1 MIVIVVSHQ
10 GIGKTAERKLFRF
23 IAFIEEIKMTN
34 KRTVYGKKL
43 LTAAVLV
50 SMLPGGLAFAEEA
63 LPLYTLDAV
72 VVTATRT
79 ENDVKNVPA
88 STQIITSSDIKKS
101 GATNVRD
108 AITDFANITMTKKVR
123 GGGHEIIVRG
133 MSTDKSLIMVNGH
146 RVANEA
152 DGSGLGN
159 ANALDRINVDN
170 IEKIEIVKGPS
181 SALYGSEAM
190 GGVINIITKG
200 SKEAEVRTGLVN
212 SSEDFTNWWHLDSG
226 EIGKFSATLD
236 MRFNKIRR
244 DGSNDSVLS
253 DSFGTAQTYN
263 FNANYQLNDHNSLNF
278 YVDHYT
284 QNLKRDLYNG
294 NLKNVKLDFPNG
306 MAPMG
311 KKFMTGDVSMADAL
325 ANYHYKQQTYGLSW
339 NGKTARND
347 WQIQTYLSKF
357 DWKSDILYSGG
368 KYTGHSPMAG
378 GSGMGRAGMGGSS
391 MGRPSMGGGSS
402 PSEMDWNKTF
412 NTFMGLTYTNDVN
425 VNSNKIFVIEGRNS
439 TKINDNHRITYGAEY
454 IKNTVKGTN
463 FGDDNQFG
471 VTHIGSVSKNGV
483 TKEIS
488 EKEIDTYAAY
498 LQDEIN
504 YGKWFIVPAIRYDHH
519 ENFGSHTSP
528 KLGLTYKANDTFR
541 VKANYGKGFKA
552 PTIQNLYCKLVT
564 NMGKPGI
571 ITVNPNAN
579 LRPETSN
586 SWDVGVEKEWGK
598 ISTSLVYFDTK
609 LENMITTE
617 KIDRNSY
624 RYINVGNVRVKGI
637 EHTLGYELN
646 PMWKFKVNSTW
657 LDAVNKDKN
666 QLLPQRSRL
675 SQIYSLSFDDG
686 KDIGWSAVLW
696 DELNYKY
703 VTPVTVKGDIV
714 AGPKKTY
721 NLLNFTLTRKINKD
735 TKIYGSVQ
743 NIFDKVDSDCDLDGR
758 YWSLGWEHKF

>member
-1 MIVIVVSHQ
+1 M
-10 GIGKTAERKLFRF
+10 
-23 IAFIEEIKMTN
+23 
-34 KRTVYGKKL
+34 
-43 LTAAVLV
+43 
-50 SMLPGGLAFAEEA
+50 
-63 LPLYTLDAV
+63 
-72 VVTATRT
+72 
-79 ENDVKNVPA
+79 KNVPA

-244 DGSNDSVLS
+244 DGGDTDFLS

-263 FNANYQLNDHNSLNF
+263 FNANYNFNDHNYLNF

-284 QNLKRDLYNG
+284 QNLKRDLYN
-294 NLKNVKLDFPNG
+294 KKLFNAKAEFPDAMKDAMKARYG
-306 MAPMG
+306 VEYV
-311 KKFMTGDVSMADAL
+311 TGDASIDDGL

-357 DWKSDILYSGG
+357 DWQSDIFYSGLQ
-368 KYTGHSPMAG
+368 THGHIPAGQPSYMANMWD
-378 GSGMGRAGMGGSS
+378 GMFKNFFT
-391 MGRPSMGGGSS
+391 PS
-402 PSEMDWNKTF
+402 
-412 NTFMGLTYTNDVN
+412 YANDVN
-425 VNSNKIFVIEGRNS
+425 VNSNKLFAIEARNS
-439 TKINDNHRITYGAEY
+439 TRVNNNHRLTYGAEY
-454 IKNTVKGTN
+454 VKNTVKGTN

-471 VTHIGSVSKNGV
+471 VTHIGSVSKNRV

-564 NMGKPGI
+564 HMGQAGI

-579 LRPETSN
+579 LRPETSD

-609 LENMITTE
+609 LENMITTTPIGVKE
-617 KIDRNSY
+617 Y
-624 RYINVGNVRVKGI
+624 RCINVGNVRIKGI
-637 EHTLGYELN
+637 EHTLGYELS

-666 QLLPQRSRL
+666 QPLPQRSRL

-703 VTPVTVKGDIV
+703 VTPETVKGDVV

>member
-1 MIVIVVSHQ
+1 M
-10 GIGKTAERKLFRF
+10 
-23 IAFIEEIKMTN
+23 
-34 KRTVYGKKL
+34 
-43 LTAAVLV
+43 
-50 SMLPGGLAFAEEA
+50 
-63 LPLYTLDAV
+63 
-72 VVTATRT
+72 
-79 ENDVKNVPA
+79 KNVPA

-190 GGVINIITKG
+190 GGVINIITKS

-244 DGSNDSVLS
+244 DGDDTDFLS

-263 FNANYQLNDHNSLNF
+263 FNANYHFNDHNYLNF

-284 QNLKRDLYNG
+284 QNLKRDLYTHKRDNI
-294 NLKNVKLDFPNG
+294 KVDFPEG
-306 MAPMG
+306 MRPMG
-311 KKFMTGDVSMADAL
+311 QTSMTGEGSMEDAL

-357 DWKSDILYSGG
+357 DWKSDIRYSGIF
-368 KYTGHSPMAG
+368 KGHVPAGLSPMTGRMWDTIFKGFMAG
-378 GSGMGRAGMGGSS
+378 DSGIY
-391 MGRPSMGGGSS
+391 
-402 PSEMDWNKTF
+402 K
-412 NTFMGLTYTNDVN
+412 NDVN

-564 NMGKPGI
+564 HMGQAGI

-617 KIDRNSY
+617 KIIDKTY
-624 RYINVGNVRVKGI
+624 RCVNVGNVRVKGI

-666 QLLPQRSRL
+666 QPLPQRSRL

>member
-1 MIVIVVSHQ
+1 MVISHQ

-23 IAFIEEIKMTN
+23 IAFIEERKMTN

-50 SMLPGGLAFAEEA
+50 SMLHGGGKLAFAEET

-190 GGVINIITKG
+190 GGVINIITKS

-244 DGSNDSVLS
+244 DGDDTDFLS

-263 FNANYQLNDHNSLNF
+263 FNANYHFNDHNYLNF

-284 QNLKRDLYNG
+284 QNLKRDLYTHKRDNI
-294 NLKNVKLDFPNG
+294 KLDFPEG
-306 MAPMG
+306 MRPMG
-311 KKFMTGDVSMADAL
+311 QTSMTGEGSMEDAL

-357 DWKSDILYSGG
+357 DWKSDIRYSGMWF
-368 KYTGHSPMAG
+368 KGHVPAGLSPMTGRMWDTIFNGFMAG
-378 GSGMGRAGMGGSS
+378 DSGAY
-391 MGRPSMGGGSS
+391 
-402 PSEMDWNKTF
+402 K
-412 NTFMGLTYTNDVN
+412 NDVN

-564 NMGKPGI
+564 HMGPAGI

-617 KIDRNSY
+617 KIIDKTY
-624 RYINVGNVRVKGI
+624 RCVNVGNVRVKGI

-666 QLLPQRSRL
+666 QPLPQRSRL

>member
-1 MIVIVVSHQ
+1 
-10 GIGKTAERKLFRF
+10 
-23 IAFIEEIKMTN
+23 MTN

-101 GATNVRD
+101 GATNLRD

-244 DGSNDSVLS
+244 DGDDTDFLT

-263 FNANYQLNDHNSLNF
+263 FNANYHFNDHNYLNF

-284 QNLKRDLYNG
+284 QNLKRDLYTHKRDNIKV
-294 NLKNVKLDFPNG
+294 NFPEK
-306 MAPMG
+306 MRPMG
-311 KKFMTGDVSMADAL
+311 QASMTGEGSMEDAL

-357 DWKSDILYSGG
+357 DWESDIRYSGMQF
-368 KYTGHSPMAG
+368 KGHVPAGLSPMTG
-378 GSGMGRAGMGGSS
+378 RMWDSIFKGFMVGDSG
-391 MGRPSMGGGSS
+391 
-402 PSEMDWNKTF
+402 EYK
-412 NTFMGLTYTNDVN
+412 NDVN

-564 NMGKPGI
+564 HMGQAGI

-617 KIDRNSY
+617 KIVDKIY
-624 RYINVGNVRVKGI
+624 RCINVGNVRVKGI
-637 EHTLGYELN
+637 EYTLGYELN

-666 QLLPQRSRL
+666 QPLPQRSRL

-703 VTPVTVKGDIV
+703 VTPVTVNGNTV

>member
-1 MIVIVVSHQ
+1 
-10 GIGKTAERKLFRF
+10 
-23 IAFIEEIKMTN
+23 MTN

-212 SSEDFTNWWHLDSG
+212 SSEDFTNWWHFDSG

-244 DGSNDSVLS
+244 DGDDTDFLS

-263 FNANYQLNDHNSLNF
+263 FNANYHFNDHNYLNF

-284 QNLKRDLYNG
+284 QNLKRDLYTHRRDNI
-294 NLKNVKLDFPNG
+294 KVDFPEEMASG
-306 MAPMG
+306 MG
-311 KKFMTGDVSMADAL
+311 QKSMTGEGSMEDAL

-357 DWKSDILYSGG
+357 DWESDIRYSGMQF
-368 KYTGHSPMAG
+368 KGHVPAGLPINPMTERMWDRIFNG
-378 GSGMGRAGMGGSS
+378 FMVGDSG
-391 MGRPSMGGGSS
+391 
-402 PSEMDWNKTF
+402 EYK
-412 NTFMGLTYTNDVN
+412 NDVN

-463 FGDDNQFG
+463 FGDDNRFG
-471 VTHIGSVSKNGV
+471 VTHIGSVSKNRV

-564 NMGKPGI
+564 HMGQAGI

-617 KIDRNSY
+617 KIGDKTY
-624 RYINVGNVRVKGI
+624 GCVNVGNVRVKGI

-666 QLLPQRSRL
+666 QPLPQRSRL

>member
-1 MIVIVVSHQ
+1 MEEAADCFCI
-10 GIGKTAERKLFRF
+10 GI
-23 IAFIEEIKMTN
+23 
-34 KRTVYGKKL
+34 Y
-43 LTAAVLV
+43 AAGGVL
-50 SMLPGGLAFAEEA
+50 FAEDA
-63 LPLYTLDAV
+63 LPMYTLDAV

-244 DGSNDSVLS
+244 DGGDTDFLS

-263 FNANYQLNDHNSLNF
+263 FNANYHFNDHNYLNF

-284 QNLKRDLYNG
+284 QNLKRDLYN
-294 NLKNVKLDFPNG
+294 KKLFNAKAEFPDAMKDAMKARYG
-306 MAPMG
+306 VEYV
-311 KKFMTGDVSMADAL
+311 TGDASIDDGL

-357 DWKSDILYSGG
+357 DWQSDIFYSGLQ
-368 KYTGHSPMAG
+368 THGHIPAGQPSYMANMWD
-378 GSGMGRAGMGGSS
+378 GMFRNFFT
-391 MGRPSMGGGSS
+391 PS
-402 PSEMDWNKTF
+402 
-412 NTFMGLTYTNDVN
+412 YANDVN
-425 VNSNKIFVIEGRNS
+425 VNSNKLFAIEARNS
-439 TKINDNHRITYGAEY
+439 TRVNNNHRLTYGAEY
-454 IKNTVKGTN
+454 VKNTVKGTN

-564 NMGKPGI
+564 HMGQAGI

-579 LRPETSN
+579 LRPETSD

-598 ISTSLVYFDTK
+598 LSTSLVYFDTK

-617 KIDRNSY
+617 EIADKIY
-624 RYINVGNVRVKGI
+624 RCINVGNVRVKGI

-666 QLLPQRSRL
+666 QPLPQRSRL

-703 VTPVTVKGDIV
+703 VTPVTVKGDTV

-743 NIFDKVDSDCDLDGR
+743 NIFDKVDKDCDLDGR

>member
-1 MIVIVVSHQ
+1 
-10 GIGKTAERKLFRF
+10 
-23 IAFIEEIKMTN
+23 MTN

-43 LTAAVLV
+43 LTSAVLV
-50 SMLPGGLAFAEEA
+50 SMLSGGELAFAKEA

-190 GGVINIITKG
+190 GGVINIITKS

-244 DGSNDSVLS
+244 DGDDTDFLS

-263 FNANYQLNDHNSLNF
+263 FNANYHFNDHNYLNF

-284 QNLKRDLYNG
+284 QNLKRDLYTHKRDNI
-294 NLKNVKLDFPNG
+294 KVDFPEG
-306 MAPMG
+306 MRPMG
-311 KKFMTGDVSMADAL
+311 QTSMTGEGSMEDAL

-357 DWKSDILYSGG
+357 DWKSDIRYSGIFKG
-368 KYTGHSPMAG
+368 HVPAGLNPMTGRMWDTIFYGFMAG
-378 GSGMGRAGMGGSS
+378 DSGIY
-391 MGRPSMGGGSS
+391 
-402 PSEMDWNKTF
+402 K
-412 NTFMGLTYTNDVN
+412 NDVN

-483 TKEIS
+483 KKEIS

-564 NMGKPGI
+564 HMGPAGI

-617 KIDRNSY
+617 KIIDKTY
-624 RYINVGNVRVKGI
+624 RCVNVGNVRVKGI

-666 QLLPQRSRL
+666 QPLPQRSRL

>member
-1 MIVIVVSHQ
+1 M
-10 GIGKTAERKLFRF
+10 
-23 IAFIEEIKMTN
+23 
-34 KRTVYGKKL
+34 
-43 LTAAVLV
+43 
-50 SMLPGGLAFAEEA
+50 
-63 LPLYTLDAV
+63 
-72 VVTATRT
+72 
-79 ENDVKNVPA
+79 KNVPA

-244 DGSNDSVLS
+244 DGDDTDFLT

-263 FNANYQLNDHNSLNF
+263 FNANYHFNDHNYLNF

-284 QNLKRDLYNG
+284 QNLKRDLYTHKRDNI
-294 NLKNVKLDFPNG
+294 KLDFPEG
-306 MAPMG
+306 MTVMG
-311 KKFMTGDVSMADAL
+311 QTSMTGEGSMEDAL

-357 DWKSDILYSGG
+357 DWKSDIRYSGMWF
-368 KYTGHSPMAG
+368 KGHVPA
-378 GSGMGRAGMGGSS
+378 
-391 MGRPSMGGGSS
+391 GSS
-402 PSEMDWNKTF
+402 PMTGPMWDRIFKD
-412 NTFMGLTYTNDVN
+412 FMVGESGAYKNDVN

-454 IKNTVKGTN
+454 IKNMVKGTN

-564 NMGKPGI
+564 NMGKAGI

>member
-1 MIVIVVSHQ
+1 
-10 GIGKTAERKLFRF
+10 
-23 IAFIEEIKMTN
+23 MTN

-244 DGSNDSVLS
+244 DGDDTDFLS

-263 FNANYQLNDHNSLNF
+263 FNANYYFNDHNYLNF

-284 QNLKRDLYNG
+284 QNLKRDLYTHKRDNI
-294 NLKNVKLDFPNG
+294 KVDFPEG
-306 MAPMG
+306 MRPMG
-311 KKFMTGDVSMADAL
+311 QTSMTGEGSMEDAL

-357 DWKSDILYSGG
+357 DWKSDIRYSGIF
-368 KYTGHSPMAG
+368 KGHVPAGLSPMTGRMWDTIFNGFMAG
-378 GSGMGRAGMGGSS
+378 DSGAY
-391 MGRPSMGGGSS
+391 
-402 PSEMDWNKTF
+402 K
-412 NTFMGLTYTNDVN
+412 NDVN

-483 TKEIS
+483 IKEIS

-564 NMGKPGI
+564 HMGPAGI

-609 LENMITTE
+609 LENMITTTPIGGKE
-617 KIDRNSY
+617 Y
-624 RYINVGNVRVKGI
+624 RCINVGNVRIKGI
-637 EHTLGYELN
+637 EHTLGYELS

-666 QLLPQRSRL
+666 QPLPQRSRL

-703 VTPVTVKGDIV
+703 VTPETVKGDVV

>member
-1 MIVIVVSHQ
+1 M
-10 GIGKTAERKLFRF
+10 EN
-23 IAFIEEIKMTN
+23 M
-34 KRTVYGKKL
+34 RTGHWKKL
-43 LTAAVLV
+43 LTASVLA
-50 SMLPGGLAFAEEA
+50 SLLPGGGGVLFAEDA
-63 LPLYTLDAV
+63 LPMYTLDAV

-108 AITDFANITMTKKVR
+108 AITDFANITMTRKVR

-226 EIGKFSATLD
+226 EIRKFSATLD

-244 DGSNDSVLS
+244 DGDDTDFLT

-263 FNANYQLNDHNSLNF
+263 FNANYHFNDHNYLNF

-284 QNLKRDLYNG
+284 QNLKRDLYTHKRDNI
-294 NLKNVKLDFPNG
+294 KLDFPEG
-306 MAPMG
+306 MTVMG
-311 KKFMTGDVSMADAL
+311 QTSMTGEGSMEDAL

-357 DWKSDILYSGG
+357 DWKSDIRYSGMHFKG
-368 KYTGHSPMAG
+368 HVPAGSNPMTGPMWDRIFNNFMAG
-378 GSGMGRAGMGGSS
+378 ESGAY
-391 MGRPSMGGGSS
+391 
-402 PSEMDWNKTF
+402 K
-412 NTFMGLTYTNDVN
+412 NDVN

-564 NMGKPGI
+564 HMGPAGI

-579 LRPETSN
+579 LRPETSD

-617 KIDRNSY
+617 EIANKIY
-624 RYINVGNVRVKGI
+624 RCINVGNVRVKGI

-666 QLLPQRSRL
+666 QPLPQRSRL

-703 VTPVTVKGDIV
+703 VTPETVKGDVV

-743 NIFDKVDSDCDLDGR
+743 NIFDKVDKDCDLDGR

>member
-1 MIVIVVSHQ
+1 
-10 GIGKTAERKLFRF
+10 
-23 IAFIEEIKMTN
+23 MTN

-50 SMLPGGLAFAEEA
+50 SMLHGGELAFAEEA

-190 GGVINIITKG
+190 GGVINIITKS

-244 DGSNDSVLS
+244 DGDDTDFLS

-263 FNANYQLNDHNSLNF
+263 FNANYHFNDHNYLNF

-284 QNLKRDLYNG
+284 QNLKRDLYTHKRDNI
-294 NLKNVKLDFPNG
+294 KVDFPEG
-306 MAPMG
+306 MRPMG
-311 KKFMTGDVSMADAL
+311 QTSMTGEGSMEDAL

-357 DWKSDILYSGG
+357 DWKSDIRYSGIFKG
-368 KYTGHSPMAG
+368 HVPAGLNPMTGRMWDTIFYGFMAG
-378 GSGMGRAGMGGSS
+378 DSGIY
-391 MGRPSMGGGSS
+391 
-402 PSEMDWNKTF
+402 K
-412 NTFMGLTYTNDVN
+412 NDVN

-483 TKEIS
+483 KKEIS

-564 NMGKPGI
+564 HMGPAGI

-617 KIDRNSY
+617 KIIDKTY
-624 RYINVGNVRVKGI
+624 RCVNVGNVRVKGI

-666 QLLPQRSRL
+666 QPLPQRSRL

>member
-1 MIVIVVSHQ
+1 M
-10 GIGKTAERKLFRF
+10 
-23 IAFIEEIKMTN
+23 
-34 KRTVYGKKL
+34 
-43 LTAAVLV
+43 
-50 SMLPGGLAFAEEA
+50 
-63 LPLYTLDAV
+63 
-72 VVTATRT
+72 
-79 ENDVKNVPA
+79 KNVPA

-190 GGVINIITKG
+190 GGVINIITKS

-244 DGSNDSVLS
+244 DGDDTDFLT

-263 FNANYQLNDHNSLNF
+263 FNANYHFNDHNYLNF

-284 QNLKRDLYNG
+284 QNLKRDLYTHKRDNIKV
-294 NLKNVKLDFPNG
+294 NFPEK
-306 MAPMG
+306 MRPMG
-311 KKFMTGDVSMADAL
+311 QASMTGEGSMEDAL

-357 DWKSDILYSGG
+357 DWESDIRYSGMQF
-368 KYTGHSPMAG
+368 KGHVPAGLSPMTG
-378 GSGMGRAGMGGSS
+378 RMWDGIFKGFMVGDSG
-391 MGRPSMGGGSS
+391 
-402 PSEMDWNKTF
+402 EYK
-412 NTFMGLTYTNDVN
+412 NDVN

-564 NMGKPGI
+564 HMGQAGI

-617 KIDRNSY
+617 KIVDKIY
-624 RYINVGNVRVKGI
+624 RCINVGNVRVKGI

-666 QLLPQRSRL
+666 QPLPQRSRL

-703 VTPVTVKGDIV
+703 VTPVTVNGNTV

>member
-1 MIVIVVSHQ
+1 
-10 GIGKTAERKLFRF
+10 
-23 IAFIEEIKMTN
+23 MTN

-50 SMLPGGLAFAEEA
+50 SMLSGGELAFAEEA

-190 GGVINIITKG
+190 GGVINIITKS

-244 DGSNDSVLS
+244 DGDDTDFLS

-263 FNANYQLNDHNSLNF
+263 FNANYHFNDHNYLNF

-284 QNLKRDLYNG
+284 QNLKRDLYTHKRDNI
-294 NLKNVKLDFPNG
+294 KVDFPEG
-306 MAPMG
+306 MRPMG
-311 KKFMTGDVSMADAL
+311 QTSMTGEGSMEDAL

-357 DWKSDILYSGG
+357 DWKSDIRYSGIF
-368 KYTGHSPMAG
+368 KGHVPAGLSPMTGRMWDTIFKGFMAG
-378 GSGMGRAGMGGSS
+378 DSGIY
-391 MGRPSMGGGSS
+391 
-402 PSEMDWNKTF
+402 K
-412 NTFMGLTYTNDVN
+412 NDVN

-564 NMGKPGI
+564 HMGQAGI

-617 KIDRNSY
+617 KIIDKTY
-624 RYINVGNVRVKGI
+624 RCVNVGNVRVKGI

-666 QLLPQRSRL
+666 QPLPQRSRL

>member
-1 MIVIVVSHQ
+1 M
-10 GIGKTAERKLFRF
+10 
-23 IAFIEEIKMTN
+23 
-34 KRTVYGKKL
+34 
-43 LTAAVLV
+43 
-50 SMLPGGLAFAEEA
+50 
-63 LPLYTLDAV
+63 
-72 VVTATRT
+72 
-79 ENDVKNVPA
+79 KNVPA

-190 GGVINIITKG
+190 GGVINIITKS

-244 DGSNDSVLS
+244 DGDDTDFLS

-263 FNANYQLNDHNSLNF
+263 FNANYHFNDHNYLNF

-284 QNLKRDLYNG
+284 QNLKRDLYTHKRDNI
-294 NLKNVKLDFPNG
+294 KVKFPEK
-306 MAPMG
+306 MRPMG
-311 KKFMTGDVSMADAL
+311 QTSMTGEGSMEDAL

-357 DWKSDILYSGG
+357 DWKSDIRYSGMWF
-368 KYTGHSPMAG
+368 KGHVPAGLSPMTG
-378 GSGMGRAGMGGSS
+378 RMWDSIFKGFMVGDSG
-391 MGRPSMGGGSS
+391 
-402 PSEMDWNKTF
+402 EYK
-412 NTFMGLTYTNDVN
+412 NDVN

-528 KLGLTYKANDTFR
+528 KLGLTYKADDTFR

-564 NMGKPGI
+564 HMGPAGI

-579 LRPETSN
+579 LRPETSD

-598 ISTSLVYFDTK
+598 LSTSLVYFDTK

-617 KIDRNSY
+617 EIADKIY
-624 RYINVGNVRVKGI
+624 RCINVGNVRVKGI

-666 QLLPQRSRL
+666 QPLPQRSRL

-703 VTPVTVKGDIV
+703 VTPVTVNGNTV

>member
-1 MIVIVVSHQ
+1 M
-10 GIGKTAERKLFRF
+10 
-23 IAFIEEIKMTN
+23 
-34 KRTVYGKKL
+34 
-43 LTAAVLV
+43 
-50 SMLPGGLAFAEEA
+50 
-63 LPLYTLDAV
+63 
-72 VVTATRT
+72 
-79 ENDVKNVPA
+79 KNVPA

-190 GGVINIITKG
+190 GGVINIITKS

-244 DGSNDSVLS
+244 DGDDTDFLT

-263 FNANYQLNDHNSLNF
+263 FNANYHFNDHNYLNF

-284 QNLKRDLYNG
+284 QNLKRDLYTHKRDNIKV
-294 NLKNVKLDFPNG
+294 NFPEK
-306 MAPMG
+306 MRPMG
-311 KKFMTGDVSMADAL
+311 QASMTGEGSVEDAL

-357 DWKSDILYSGG
+357 DWESDIRYSGMQF
-368 KYTGHSPMAG
+368 KGHVPAGLSPMTG
-378 GSGMGRAGMGGSS
+378 RMWDSIFKGFMVGDSG
-391 MGRPSMGGGSS
+391 
-402 PSEMDWNKTF
+402 EYK
-412 NTFMGLTYTNDVN
+412 NDVN

-564 NMGKPGI
+564 HMGQAGI

-617 KIDRNSY
+617 KIVDKIY
-624 RYINVGNVRVKGI
+624 RCINVGNVRVKGI

-666 QLLPQRSRL
+666 QPLPQRSRL

-703 VTPVTVKGDIV
+703 VTPVTVNGNTV

>member
-1 MIVIVVSHQ
+1 MYWYPYC
-10 GIGKTAERKLFRF
+10 T
-23 IAFIEEIKMTN
+23 
-34 KRTVYGKKL
+34 
-43 LTAAVLV
+43 
-50 SMLPGGLAFAEEA
+50 GGELAFAEEA

-244 DGSNDSVLS
+244 DGDDTDFLS

-263 FNANYQLNDHNSLNF
+263 FNANYHFNDHNYLNF

-284 QNLKRDLYNG
+284 QNLKRDLYTHKRDNI
-294 NLKNVKLDFPNG
+294 KVKFPEK
-306 MAPMG
+306 MRPMG
-311 KKFMTGDVSMADAL
+311 QTSMTGEGSMEDAL

-357 DWKSDILYSGG
+357 DWKSDIRYSGMQFKG
-368 KYTGHSPMAG
+368 HVPAGLPINPMTGRMWDSIFKGFMVG
-378 GSGMGRAGMGGSS
+378 DSG
-391 MGRPSMGGGSS
+391 
-402 PSEMDWNKTF
+402 EYK
-412 NTFMGLTYTNDVN
+412 NDVN

-564 NMGKPGI
+564 HMGQAGI

-609 LENMITTE
+609 LENMITTTPIGGKE
-617 KIDRNSY
+617 Y
-624 RYINVGNVRVKGI
+624 RCINVGNVRVKGI

-666 QLLPQRSRL
+666 QPLPQRSRL

-703 VTPVTVKGDIV
+703 VTPETVKGDVV

>member
-1 MIVIVVSHQ
+1 MVISHQ

-23 IAFIEEIKMTN
+23 ISFIEEIKMTN

-244 DGSNDSVLS
+244 DGDDTDFLT

-263 FNANYQLNDHNSLNF
+263 FNANYHFNDHNYLNF

-284 QNLKRDLYNG
+284 QNLKRDLYTHKRDNIKV
-294 NLKNVKLDFPNG
+294 NFPEK
-306 MAPMG
+306 MRPMG
-311 KKFMTGDVSMADAL
+311 QASMTGEGSMEDAL

-357 DWKSDILYSGG
+357 DWESDIRYSGMQF
-368 KYTGHSPMAG
+368 KGHVPAGLSPMTGRMWDSIFKGFMAG
-378 GSGMGRAGMGGSS
+378 DSG
-391 MGRPSMGGGSS
+391 
-402 PSEMDWNKTF
+402 EYK
-412 NTFMGLTYTNDVN
+412 NDVN

-564 NMGKPGI
+564 HMGQAGI

-598 ISTSLVYFDTK
+598 LSTSLTYFDTK
-609 LENMITTE
+609 LENMITTTPIGDKE
-617 KIDRNSY
+617 Y
-624 RYINVGNVRVKGI
+624 RCINVGNVRIKGI
-637 EHTLGYELN
+637 EHTLGYELS

-666 QLLPQRSRL
+666 QPLPQRSRL

-703 VTPVTVKGDIV
+703 VTPVTVNGNMV

>member
-1 MIVIVVSHQ
+1 
-10 GIGKTAERKLFRF
+10 
-23 IAFIEEIKMTN
+23 MTN

-43 LTAAVLV
+43 LTASVLV
-50 SMLPGGLAFAEEA
+50 SMLPGGLAFAEET

-244 DGSNDSVLS
+244 DGDDTDFLS

-263 FNANYQLNDHNSLNF
+263 FNANYHFNDHNYLNF

-284 QNLKRDLYNG
+284 QNLKRDLYN
-294 NLKNVKLDFPNG
+294 KKLFNAKAEFPDEMKDAMKARYG
-306 MAPMG
+306 VEYV
-311 KKFMTGDVSMADAL
+311 TGDASIDDGL

-357 DWKSDILYSGG
+357 DWQSDIFYSGLQ
-368 KYTGHSPMAG
+368 THGHIPAGQPSYMANMWD
-378 GSGMGRAGMGGSS
+378 GMFKKFFT
-391 MGRPSMGGGSS
+391 PS
-402 PSEMDWNKTF
+402 
-412 NTFMGLTYTNDVN
+412 YANDVN
-425 VNSNKIFVIEGRNS
+425 VNSNKLFAIEARNS
-439 TKINDNHRITYGAEY
+439 TRVNNNHRLTYGAEY
-454 IKNTVKGTN
+454 VKNTVKGTN

-471 VTHIGSVSKNGV
+471 VTHIGSVSKNEV

-564 NMGKPGI
+564 SMGQAGI

-579 LRPETSN
+579 LRPETSD

-617 KIDRNSY
+617 KIGDHTHRC
-624 RYINVGNVRVKGI
+624 INVGNVRVKGI

-666 QLLPQRSRL
+666 QPLPQRSRL

-703 VTPVTVKGDIV
+703 VTPVTVKGNTE

>member
-1 MIVIVVSHQ
+1 
-10 GIGKTAERKLFRF
+10 
-23 IAFIEEIKMTN
+23 MTN

-50 SMLPGGLAFAEEA
+50 SMLHGGELAFAEEA

-190 GGVINIITKG
+190 GGVINIITKS

-244 DGSNDSVLS
+244 DGDDTDFLS

-263 FNANYQLNDHNSLNF
+263 FNANYHFNDHNYLNF

-284 QNLKRDLYNG
+284 QNLKRDLYTHKRDNI
-294 NLKNVKLDFPNG
+294 KVDFPEG
-306 MAPMG
+306 MRPMG
-311 KKFMTGDVSMADAL
+311 QTSMTGEGSMEDAL

-357 DWKSDILYSGG
+357 DWKSDIRYSGIFKG
-368 KYTGHSPMAG
+368 HVPAGLNPMTGRMWDTIFYGFMAG
-378 GSGMGRAGMGGSS
+378 DSGIY
-391 MGRPSMGGGSS
+391 
-402 PSEMDWNKTF
+402 K
-412 NTFMGLTYTNDVN
+412 NDVN

-483 TKEIS
+483 KKEIS

-504 YGKWFIVPAIRYDHH
+504 YGKWFIVPAIRYDQH

-564 NMGKPGI
+564 HMGPAGI

-617 KIDRNSY
+617 KIIDKTY
-624 RYINVGNVRVKGI
+624 RCVNVGNVRVKGI

-666 QLLPQRSRL
+666 QPLPQRSRL

>member
-1 MIVIVVSHQ
+1 
-10 GIGKTAERKLFRF
+10 
-23 IAFIEEIKMTN
+23 MTN

-50 SMLPGGLAFAEEA
+50 SMLHGGELAFAEET

-190 GGVINIITKG
+190 GGVINIITKS

-244 DGSNDSVLS
+244 DGDDTDFLS

-263 FNANYQLNDHNSLNF
+263 FNANYHFNDHNYLNF

-284 QNLKRDLYNG
+284 QNLKRDLYTHKRDNI
-294 NLKNVKLDFPNG
+294 KLDFPEG
-306 MAPMG
+306 MRPMG
-311 KKFMTGDVSMADAL
+311 QTSMTGEGSMEDAL

-357 DWKSDILYSGG
+357 DWKSDIRYSGIFKG
-368 KYTGHSPMAG
+368 HVPAGLNPMTGRMWDTIFYGFMAG
-378 GSGMGRAGMGGSS
+378 DSGIY
-391 MGRPSMGGGSS
+391 
-402 PSEMDWNKTF
+402 K
-412 NTFMGLTYTNDVN
+412 NDVN

-483 TKEIS
+483 KKEIS

-564 NMGKPGI
+564 HMGPAGI

-617 KIDRNSY
+617 KIIDKTY
-624 RYINVGNVRVKGI
+624 RCVNVGNVRVKGI

-666 QLLPQRSRL
+666 QPLPQRSRL

>member
-1 MIVIVVSHQ
+1 M
-10 GIGKTAERKLFRF
+10 
-23 IAFIEEIKMTN
+23 
-34 KRTVYGKKL
+34 
-43 LTAAVLV
+43 
-50 SMLPGGLAFAEEA
+50 
-63 LPLYTLDAV
+63 
-72 VVTATRT
+72 
-79 ENDVKNVPA
+79 KNVPA

-244 DGSNDSVLS
+244 DGDDTDFLS

-263 FNANYQLNDHNSLNF
+263 FNANYHFNDHNYLNF

-284 QNLKRDLYNG
+284 QNLKRDLYTHKRDNI
-294 NLKNVKLDFPNG
+294 KVDFPEG
-306 MAPMG
+306 MRPMG
-311 KKFMTGDVSMADAL
+311 QTSMTGEGSMEDAL

-357 DWKSDILYSGG
+357 DWKSDIRYSGIFMG
-368 KYTGHSPMAG
+368 HVPAGLNPMTGRMWDTIFYGFMAG
-378 GSGMGRAGMGGSS
+378 DSGIY
-391 MGRPSMGGGSS
+391 
-402 PSEMDWNKTF
+402 K
-412 NTFMGLTYTNDVN
+412 NDVN

-483 TKEIS
+483 KKEIS

-564 NMGKPGI
+564 HMGPAGI

-617 KIDRNSY
+617 KIIDKTY
-624 RYINVGNVRVKGI
+624 RCVNVGNVRVKGI

-666 QLLPQRSRL
+666 QPLPQRSRL

>member
-1 MIVIVVSHQ
+1 MEEAADGCCI
-10 GIGKTAERKLFRF
+10 GIH
-23 IAFIEEIKMTN
+23 
-34 KRTVYGKKL
+34 
-43 LTAAVLV
+43 AAR
-50 SMLPGGLAFAEEA
+50 GELAFAEEA

-244 DGSNDSVLS
+244 DGDDTDFLT

-263 FNANYQLNDHNSLNF
+263 FNANYHFNDHNYLNF

-284 QNLKRDLYNG
+284 QNLKRDLYTHKRDNIKV
-294 NLKNVKLDFPNG
+294 NFPEK
-306 MAPMG
+306 MRPMG
-311 KKFMTGDVSMADAL
+311 QASMTGEGSMEDAL

-357 DWKSDILYSGG
+357 DWESDIRYSGMQF
-368 KYTGHSPMAG
+368 KGHVPAGLSPMTG
-378 GSGMGRAGMGGSS
+378 RMWDSIFKGFMVGDSG
-391 MGRPSMGGGSS
+391 
-402 PSEMDWNKTF
+402 EYK
-412 NTFMGLTYTNDVN
+412 NDVN

-564 NMGKPGI
+564 HMGQAGI

-617 KIDRNSY
+617 KIVDKIY
-624 RYINVGNVRVKGI
+624 RCINVGNVRVKGI

-666 QLLPQRSRL
+666 QPLPQRSRL

-703 VTPVTVKGDIV
+703 VTPVTVNGNTV

>member
-1 MIVIVVSHQ
+1 
-10 GIGKTAERKLFRF
+10 
-23 IAFIEEIKMTN
+23 MTN

-50 SMLPGGLAFAEEA
+50 SMLPGGELAFAEEA

-244 DGSNDSVLS
+244 DGDDTDFLS

-263 FNANYQLNDHNSLNF
+263 FNANYHFNDHNYLNF

-284 QNLKRDLYNG
+284 QNLKRDLYN
-294 NLKNVKLDFPNG
+294 KKLFNAKAEFPDAMKDAMKARYG
-306 MAPMG
+306 VEYV
-311 KKFMTGDVSMADAL
+311 TGDASIDDGL

-357 DWKSDILYSGG
+357 DWQSDIFYSGLQ
-368 KYTGHSPMAG
+368 THGHIPAGQPSYMANMWD
-378 GSGMGRAGMGGSS
+378 GMFKNFFT
-391 MGRPSMGGGSS
+391 PS
-402 PSEMDWNKTF
+402 
-412 NTFMGLTYTNDVN
+412 YANDVN
-425 VNSNKIFVIEGRNS
+425 VNSNKLFAIEARNS
-439 TKINDNHRITYGAEY
+439 TRVNNNHRLTYGAEY
-454 IKNTVKGTN
+454 VKNTVKGTN

-471 VTHIGSVSKNGV
+471 VTHIGSVSKNRV

-564 NMGKPGI
+564 NMGQAGI

-617 KIDRNSY
+617 KIGEKTY
-624 RYINVGNVRVKGI
+624 RCVNVGNVRVKGI

-666 QLLPQRSRL
+666 QPLPQRSRL

>member
-1 MIVIVVSHQ
+1 
-10 GIGKTAERKLFRF
+10 
-23 IAFIEEIKMTN
+23 
-34 KRTVYGKKL
+34 GKKL

-244 DGSNDSVLS
+244 DGDDTDFLS

-263 FNANYQLNDHNSLNF
+263 FNANYHFNDHNYLNF

-284 QNLKRDLYNG
+284 QNLKRDLYN
-294 NLKNVKLDFPNG
+294 KKLFNAKAEFPDEMKDAMKARYG
-306 MAPMG
+306 VEYV
-311 KKFMTGDVSMADAL
+311 TGDASIDDGL

-357 DWKSDILYSGG
+357 DWQSDIFYSGLQ
-368 KYTGHSPMAG
+368 THGHIPAGQPSYMANMWD
-378 GSGMGRAGMGGSS
+378 GMFKKFFT
-391 MGRPSMGGGSS
+391 PS
-402 PSEMDWNKTF
+402 
-412 NTFMGLTYTNDVN
+412 YANDVN
-425 VNSNKIFVIEGRNS
+425 VNSNKLFAIEARNS
-439 TKINDNHRITYGAEY
+439 TRVNNNHRLTYGAEY
-454 IKNTVKGTN
+454 VKNTVKGTN

-471 VTHIGSVSKNGV
+471 VTHIGSVSKNEV

-564 NMGKPGI
+564 SMGQAGI

-579 LRPETSN
+579 LRPETSD

-617 KIDRNSY
+617 KIGDHTHRC
-624 RYINVGNVRVKGI
+624 INVGNVRVKGI

-666 QLLPQRSRL
+666 QPLPQRSRL

-703 VTPVTVKGDIV
+703 VTPVTVKGNTE

>member
-1 MIVIVVSHQ
+1 
-10 GIGKTAERKLFRF
+10 
-23 IAFIEEIKMTN
+23 MTN

-50 SMLPGGLAFAEEA
+50 SMLHGGELAFAEEA

-190 GGVINIITKG
+190 GGVINIITKS

-244 DGSNDSVLS
+244 DGDDTDFLS

-263 FNANYQLNDHNSLNF
+263 FNANYHFNDHNYLNF

-284 QNLKRDLYNG
+284 QNLKRDLYTHKRDNI
-294 NLKNVKLDFPNG
+294 KVDFPEK
-306 MAPMG
+306 MG
-311 KKFMTGDVSMADAL
+311 SMLGQTSMTGEGSMEDAL

-357 DWKSDILYSGG
+357 DWKSDIRYSD
-368 KYTGHSPMAG
+368 
-378 GSGMGRAGMGGSS
+378 SGMQFKGHVPAGLPINPMTERMWDSIFKG
-391 MGRPSMGGGSS
+391 
-402 PSEMDWNKTF
+402 
-412 NTFMGLTYTNDVN
+412 FMVGNSGEYKNDVN

-564 NMGKPGI
+564 HMGPAGI

-609 LENMITTE
+609 LENMITTTPIGGKE
-617 KIDRNSY
+617 Y
-624 RYINVGNVRVKGI
+624 RCINVGNVRIKGI
-637 EHTLGYELN
+637 EHTLGYELS

-666 QLLPQRSRL
+666 QPLPQRSRL

-703 VTPVTVKGDIV
+703 VTPETVKGDVV

>member
-1 MIVIVVSHQ
+1 M
-10 GIGKTAERKLFRF
+10 
-23 IAFIEEIKMTN
+23 MN

-43 LTAAVLV
+43 LTAAVLAA
-50 SMLPGGLAFAEEA
+50 MLPGGVALAEEA

-244 DGSNDSVLS
+244 DGDDTDFLT

-263 FNANYQLNDHNSLNF
+263 FNANYHFNDHNYLNF

-284 QNLKRDLYNG
+284 QNLKRDLYTHKRDNI
-294 NLKNVKLDFPNG
+294 KLDFPEG
-306 MAPMG
+306 MRPMG
-311 KKFMTGDVSMADAL
+311 QTSMTGEGSMEDAL

-357 DWKSDILYSGG
+357 DWKSDIRYSGIFKG
-368 KYTGHSPMAG
+368 HVPAGLNPMTGRMWDTIFYGFMAG
-378 GSGMGRAGMGGSS
+378 DSGIY
-391 MGRPSMGGGSS
+391 
-402 PSEMDWNKTF
+402 K
-412 NTFMGLTYTNDVN
+412 NDVN

-483 TKEIS
+483 KKEIS

-564 NMGKPGI
+564 HMGPAGI
-571 ITVNPNAN
+571 ITVKPNAN

-617 KIDRNSY
+617 KIIDKTY
-624 RYINVGNVRVKGI
+624 RCVNVGNVRVKGI

-666 QLLPQRSRL
+666 QPLPQRSRL

>member
-1 MIVIVVSHQ
+1 
-10 GIGKTAERKLFRF
+10 
-23 IAFIEEIKMTN
+23 MTN

-43 LTAAVLV
+43 LTASVLV

-244 DGSNDSVLS
+244 DGDDTDFLT

-263 FNANYQLNDHNSLNF
+263 FNANYHFNDHNYLNF

-284 QNLKRDLYNG
+284 QNLKRDLYTHKRDNI
-294 NLKNVKLDFPNG
+294 KLDFPEG
-306 MAPMG
+306 MTVMG
-311 KKFMTGDVSMADAL
+311 QTSMTGEGSMEDAL

-357 DWKSDILYSGG
+357 DWKSDIRYSGMWF
-368 KYTGHSPMAG
+368 KGHVPA
-378 GSGMGRAGMGGSS
+378 
-391 MGRPSMGGGSS
+391 GSS
-402 PSEMDWNKTF
+402 PMTGPMWDRIFKD
-412 NTFMGLTYTNDVN
+412 FMVGESGAYKNDVN

-504 YGKWFIVPAIRYDHH
+504 YGKWFIVPAIRYNHH

>member
-1 MIVIVVSHQ
+1 
-10 GIGKTAERKLFRF
+10 
-23 IAFIEEIKMTN
+23 MTN

-50 SMLPGGLAFAEEA
+50 SMLPGGGLAFAEEA

-190 GGVINIITKG
+190 GGVINIITKS

-244 DGSNDSVLS
+244 DGDDTDFLS

-263 FNANYQLNDHNSLNF
+263 FNANYHFNDHNYLNF

-284 QNLKRDLYNG
+284 QNLKRDLYTHKRDNI
-294 NLKNVKLDFPNG
+294 KVDFPEG
-306 MAPMG
+306 MRPMG
-311 KKFMTGDVSMADAL
+311 QTSMTGEGSMEDAL

-357 DWKSDILYSGG
+357 DWKSDIRYSGIFKG
-368 KYTGHSPMAG
+368 HVPAGLNPMTGRMWDTIFYGFMAG
-378 GSGMGRAGMGGSS
+378 DSGIY
-391 MGRPSMGGGSS
+391 
-402 PSEMDWNKTF
+402 K
-412 NTFMGLTYTNDVN
+412 NDVN

-483 TKEIS
+483 KKEIS

-564 NMGKPGI
+564 HMGPAGI

-617 KIDRNSY
+617 KIIDKTY
-624 RYINVGNVRVKGI
+624 RCVNVGNVRVKGI

-666 QLLPQRSRL
+666 QPLPQRSRL

>member
-1 MIVIVVSHQ
+1 
-10 GIGKTAERKLFRF
+10 
-23 IAFIEEIKMTN
+23 MTN

-43 LTAAVLV
+43 LTASVLV

-101 GATNVRD
+101 GATNLRD

-190 GGVINIITKG
+190 GGVINIITKS

-244 DGSNDSVLS
+244 DGDDTDFLT

-263 FNANYQLNDHNSLNF
+263 FNANYHFNDHNYLNF

-284 QNLKRDLYNG
+284 QNLKRDLYTHKRDNI
-294 NLKNVKLDFPNG
+294 KLDFPEG
-306 MAPMG
+306 MRPMG
-311 KKFMTGDVSMADAL
+311 QTSMTGEGSMEDAL

-357 DWKSDILYSGG
+357 DWKSDIRYSGMQF
-368 KYTGHSPMAG
+368 KGHVPAGLSPMTGRMWNTIFNGFMAG
-378 GSGMGRAGMGGSS
+378 DSGAY
-391 MGRPSMGGGSS
+391 
-402 PSEMDWNKTF
+402 K
-412 NTFMGLTYTNDVN
+412 NDVN

-564 NMGKPGI
+564 HMGQAGI

-617 KIDRNSY
+617 KIIDKTY
-624 RYINVGNVRVKGI
+624 RCVNVGNVRVKGI

-666 QLLPQRSRL
+666 QPLPQRSRL

-703 VTPVTVKGDIV
+703 VTPVTVNGNMV

-743 NIFDKVDSDCDLDGR
+743 NIFDKVDNDCDLDGR

>member
-1 MIVIVVSHQ
+1 M
-10 GIGKTAERKLFRF
+10 
-23 IAFIEEIKMTN
+23 
-34 KRTVYGKKL
+34 
-43 LTAAVLV
+43 
-50 SMLPGGLAFAEEA
+50 
-63 LPLYTLDAV
+63 
-72 VVTATRT
+72 
-79 ENDVKNVPA
+79 KNVPA

-190 GGVINIITKG
+190 GGVINIITKS

-244 DGSNDSVLS
+244 DGDDTDFLS

-263 FNANYQLNDHNSLNF
+263 FNANYHFNDHNYLNF

-284 QNLKRDLYNG
+284 QNLKRDLYTHKRDNI
-294 NLKNVKLDFPNG
+294 KVDFPEK
-306 MAPMG
+306 MG
-311 KKFMTGDVSMADAL
+311 SMLGQTSMTGEGSMEDAL

-357 DWKSDILYSGG
+357 DWKSDIRYSD
-368 KYTGHSPMAG
+368 
-378 GSGMGRAGMGGSS
+378 SGMQFKGHVPAGLPINPMTERMWDSIFKG
-391 MGRPSMGGGSS
+391 
-402 PSEMDWNKTF
+402 
-412 NTFMGLTYTNDVN
+412 FMVGDSGEYKNDVN

-564 NMGKPGI
+564 HMGQAGI

-617 KIDRNSY
+617 KIVDKIY
-624 RYINVGNVRVKGI
+624 RCINVGNVRVKGI

-666 QLLPQRSRL
+666 QPLPQRSRL

-703 VTPVTVKGDIV
+703 VTPVTVNGNTV

>member
-1 MIVIVVSHQ
+1 M
-10 GIGKTAERKLFRF
+10 
-23 IAFIEEIKMTN
+23 
-34 KRTVYGKKL
+34 
-43 LTAAVLV
+43 
-50 SMLPGGLAFAEEA
+50 
-63 LPLYTLDAV
+63 
-72 VVTATRT
+72 
-79 ENDVKNVPA
+79 KNVPA

-190 GGVINIITKG
+190 GGVINIITKS

-244 DGSNDSVLS
+244 DGDDTDFLT

-263 FNANYQLNDHNSLNF
+263 FNANYHFNDHNYLNF

-284 QNLKRDLYNG
+284 QNLKRDLYTHKRDNIKV
-294 NLKNVKLDFPNG
+294 NFPEK
-306 MAPMG
+306 MRPMG
-311 KKFMTGDVSMADAL
+311 QASMTGEGSMEDAL

-357 DWKSDILYSGG
+357 DWESDIRYSGMQF
-368 KYTGHSPMAG
+368 KGHVPAGLSPMTG
-378 GSGMGRAGMGGSS
+378 RMWDSIFKGFMVGDSG
-391 MGRPSMGGGSS
+391 
-402 PSEMDWNKTF
+402 EYK
-412 NTFMGLTYTNDVN
+412 NDVN
-425 VNSNKIFVIEGRNS
+425 VNSNKIFVIEGRNY

-564 NMGKPGI
+564 HMGQAGI

-617 KIDRNSY
+617 KIVDKIY
-624 RYINVGNVRVKGI
+624 RCINVGNVRVKGI

-666 QLLPQRSRL
+666 QPLPQRSRL

-703 VTPVTVKGDIV
+703 VTPVTVNGNTV

>member
-1 MIVIVVSHQ
+1 M
-10 GIGKTAERKLFRF
+10 AL
-23 IAFIEEIKMTN
+23 
-34 KRTVYGKKL
+34 
-43 LTAAVLV
+43 
-50 SMLPGGLAFAEEA
+50 AEEA

-244 DGSNDSVLS
+244 DGDDTDFLT

-263 FNANYQLNDHNSLNF
+263 FNANYHFNDHNYLNF

-284 QNLKRDLYNG
+284 QNLKRDLYTHKRDNIKV
-294 NLKNVKLDFPNG
+294 NFPEK
-306 MAPMG
+306 MRPMG
-311 KKFMTGDVSMADAL
+311 QASMTGEGSMEDAL

-357 DWKSDILYSGG
+357 DWESDIRYSGMQF
-368 KYTGHSPMAG
+368 KGHVPAGLSPMTG
-378 GSGMGRAGMGGSS
+378 RMWDSIFKGFMVGDSG
-391 MGRPSMGGGSS
+391 
-402 PSEMDWNKTF
+402 EYK
-412 NTFMGLTYTNDVN
+412 NDVN

-564 NMGKPGI
+564 HMGQAGI

-617 KIDRNSY
+617 KIVDKIY
-624 RYINVGNVRVKGI
+624 RCINVGNVRVKGI

-666 QLLPQRSRL
+666 QPLPQRSRL

-703 VTPVTVKGDIV
+703 VTPVTVNGNTV

>member
-1 MIVIVVSHQ
+1 MENMRTSHW
-10 GIGKTAERKLFRF
+10 
-23 IAFIEEIKMTN
+23 
-34 KRTVYGKKL
+34 KKL

-50 SMLPGGLAFAEEA
+50 SMLHGGELAFAEEA

-244 DGSNDSVLS
+244 DGDDTDFLT

-263 FNANYQLNDHNSLNF
+263 FNANYHFNDHNYLNF

-284 QNLKRDLYNG
+284 QNLKRDLYTHKRDNIKV
-294 NLKNVKLDFPNG
+294 NFPEK
-306 MAPMG
+306 MRPMG
-311 KKFMTGDVSMADAL
+311 QASMTGEGSMEDAL

-357 DWKSDILYSGG
+357 DWESDIRYSGMQF
-368 KYTGHSPMAG
+368 KGHVPAGLSPMTG
-378 GSGMGRAGMGGSS
+378 RMWDSIFKGFMVGDSG
-391 MGRPSMGGGSS
+391 
-402 PSEMDWNKTF
+402 EYK
-412 NTFMGLTYTNDVN
+412 NDVN

-564 NMGKPGI
+564 HMGQAGI

-617 KIDRNSY
+617 KIVDKIY
-624 RYINVGNVRVKGI
+624 RCINVGNVRVKGI

-666 QLLPQRSRL
+666 QPLPQRSRL

-703 VTPVTVKGDIV
+703 VTPVTVNGNTV

>member
-1 MIVIVVSHQ
+1 
-10 GIGKTAERKLFRF
+10 
-23 IAFIEEIKMTN
+23 MTN

-244 DGSNDSVLS
+244 DGDDTDFLS

-263 FNANYQLNDHNSLNF
+263 FNANYHFNDHNYLNF

-284 QNLKRDLYNG
+284 QNLKRDLYN
-294 NLKNVKLDFPNG
+294 KKLFNAKAEFPDEMKDAMKARYG
-306 MAPMG
+306 VEYV
-311 KKFMTGDVSMADAL
+311 TGDASIDDGL

-357 DWKSDILYSGG
+357 DWQSDIFYSGLQ
-368 KYTGHSPMAG
+368 THGHIPAGQPSYMANMWD
-378 GSGMGRAGMGGSS
+378 GMFKKFFT
-391 MGRPSMGGGSS
+391 PS
-402 PSEMDWNKTF
+402 
-412 NTFMGLTYTNDVN
+412 YANDVN
-425 VNSNKIFVIEGRNS
+425 VNSNKLFAIEARNS
-439 TKINDNHRITYGAEY
+439 TRVNNNHRLTYGAEY
-454 IKNTVKGTN
+454 VKNTVKGTN

-471 VTHIGSVSKNGV
+471 VTHIGSVSKNEV

-564 NMGKPGI
+564 SMGQAGI

-579 LRPETSN
+579 LRPETSD

-617 KIDRNSY
+617 KIGDHTY
-624 RYINVGNVRVKGI
+624 RCINAGNVRVKGI

-666 QLLPQRSRL
+666 QPLPQRSRL

-703 VTPVTVKGDIV
+703 VTPVTVKGNTE

>member
-1 MIVIVVSHQ
+1 
-10 GIGKTAERKLFRF
+10 
-23 IAFIEEIKMTN
+23 MTN

-43 LTAAVLV
+43 LTASVLV

-244 DGSNDSVLS
+244 DGDDTDFLT

-263 FNANYQLNDHNSLNF
+263 FNANYHFNDHNYLNF

-284 QNLKRDLYNG
+284 QNLKRDLYTHKRDNIKV
-294 NLKNVKLDFPNG
+294 NFPEK
-306 MAPMG
+306 MRPMG
-311 KKFMTGDVSMADAL
+311 QASMTGEGSMEDAL

-357 DWKSDILYSGG
+357 DWESDIRYSGMQF
-368 KYTGHSPMAG
+368 KGHVPAGLSPMTGRMWDSIFKGFMAG
-378 GSGMGRAGMGGSS
+378 DSG
-391 MGRPSMGGGSS
+391 
-402 PSEMDWNKTF
+402 EYK
-412 NTFMGLTYTNDVN
+412 NDVN

-564 NMGKPGI
+564 HMGQAGI

-598 ISTSLVYFDTK
+598 LSTSLTYFDTK
-609 LENMITTE
+609 LENMITTTPIGDKE
-617 KIDRNSY
+617 Y
-624 RYINVGNVRVKGI
+624 RCINVGNVRIKGI
-637 EHTLGYELN
+637 EHTLGYELS

-666 QLLPQRSRL
+666 QPLPQRSRL

-703 VTPVTVKGDIV
+703 VTPETVKGDVV

>member
-1 MIVIVVSHQ
+1 MEEAADGCCI
-10 GIGKTAERKLFRF
+10 GIH
-23 IAFIEEIKMTN
+23 
-34 KRTVYGKKL
+34 
-43 LTAAVLV
+43 AAR
-50 SMLPGGLAFAEEA
+50 GGELAFAEEA

-244 DGSNDSVLS
+244 DGDDTDFLT

-263 FNANYQLNDHNSLNF
+263 FNANYHFNDHNYLNF

-284 QNLKRDLYNG
+284 QNLKRDLYTHKRDNIKV
-294 NLKNVKLDFPNG
+294 NFPEK
-306 MAPMG
+306 MRPMG
-311 KKFMTGDVSMADAL
+311 QASMTGEGSMEDAL

-357 DWKSDILYSGG
+357 DWESDIRYSGMQF
-368 KYTGHSPMAG
+368 KGHVPAGLSPMTG
-378 GSGMGRAGMGGSS
+378 RMWDSIFKGFMVGDSG
-391 MGRPSMGGGSS
+391 
-402 PSEMDWNKTF
+402 EYK
-412 NTFMGLTYTNDVN
+412 NDVN

-564 NMGKPGI
+564 HMGQAGI

-617 KIDRNSY
+617 KIVDKIY
-624 RYINVGNVRVKGI
+624 RCINVGNVRVKGI

-666 QLLPQRSRL
+666 QPLPQRSRL

-703 VTPVTVKGDIV
+703 VTPVTVNGNTV

>member
-1 MIVIVVSHQ
+1 MVISHQ

-50 SMLPGGLAFAEEA
+50 SMLHGGELAFAEEA

-190 GGVINIITKG
+190 GGVINIITKS

-244 DGSNDSVLS
+244 DGDDTDFLT

-263 FNANYQLNDHNSLNF
+263 FNANYHFNDHNYLNF

-284 QNLKRDLYNG
+284 QNLKRDLYTHKRDNIKV
-294 NLKNVKLDFPNG
+294 NFPEK
-306 MAPMG
+306 MRPMG
-311 KKFMTGDVSMADAL
+311 QASMTGEGSMEDAL

-357 DWKSDILYSGG
+357 DWESDIRYSGMQF
-368 KYTGHSPMAG
+368 KGHVPAGLSPMTG
-378 GSGMGRAGMGGSS
+378 RMWDSIFKGFMVGDSG
-391 MGRPSMGGGSS
+391 
-402 PSEMDWNKTF
+402 EYK
-412 NTFMGLTYTNDVN
+412 NDVN

-564 NMGKPGI
+564 HMGQAGI

-617 KIDRNSY
+617 KIVDKIY
-624 RYINVGNVRVKGI
+624 RCINVGNVRVKGI

-666 QLLPQRSRL
+666 QPLPQRSRL

-703 VTPVTVKGDIV
+703 VTPVTVNGNTV

>member
-1 MIVIVVSHQ
+1 M
-10 GIGKTAERKLFRF
+10 
-23 IAFIEEIKMTN
+23 
-34 KRTVYGKKL
+34 
-43 LTAAVLV
+43 
-50 SMLPGGLAFAEEA
+50 
-63 LPLYTLDAV
+63 
-72 VVTATRT
+72 
-79 ENDVKNVPA
+79 KNVPA

-244 DGSNDSVLS
+244 DGDDTDFLS

-263 FNANYQLNDHNSLNF
+263 FNANYHFNDHNYLNF

-284 QNLKRDLYNG
+284 QNLKRDLYTHKRDNI
-294 NLKNVKLDFPNG
+294 KLDFPEG
-306 MAPMG
+306 MRPMG
-311 KKFMTGDVSMADAL
+311 QTSMTGEGSMEDAL

-357 DWKSDILYSGG
+357 DWKSDIRYSGMQF
-368 KYTGHSPMAG
+368 KGHVPAGLSPMTG
-378 GSGMGRAGMGGSS
+378 RMWNTIFNGFMVGDSGAY
-391 MGRPSMGGGSS
+391 
-402 PSEMDWNKTF
+402 K
-412 NTFMGLTYTNDVN
+412 NDVN

-564 NMGKPGI
+564 HMGQAGI

-617 KIDRNSY
+617 KIIDKTY
-624 RYINVGNVRVKGI
+624 RCVNVGNVRVKGI

-666 QLLPQRSRL
+666 QPLPQRSRL

>member
-1 MIVIVVSHQ
+1 
-10 GIGKTAERKLFRF
+10 
-23 IAFIEEIKMTN
+23 MTN

-244 DGSNDSVLS
+244 DGDDTDFLS

-263 FNANYQLNDHNSLNF
+263 FNANYHFNDHNYLNF

-284 QNLKRDLYNG
+284 QNLKRDLYN
-294 NLKNVKLDFPNG
+294 KKLFNAKAEFPDEMKDAMKARYG
-306 MAPMG
+306 VEYV
-311 KKFMTGDVSMADAL
+311 TGDASIDDGL

-357 DWKSDILYSGG
+357 DWQSDIFYSGLQ
-368 KYTGHSPMAG
+368 THGHIPAGQPSYMANMWD
-378 GSGMGRAGMGGSS
+378 GMFKKFFT
-391 MGRPSMGGGSS
+391 PS
-402 PSEMDWNKTF
+402 
-412 NTFMGLTYTNDVN
+412 YANDVN
-425 VNSNKIFVIEGRNS
+425 VNSNKLFAIEARNS
-439 TKINDNHRITYGAEY
+439 TRVNNNHRLTYGAEY
-454 IKNTVKGTN
+454 VKNTVKGTN

-471 VTHIGSVSKNGV
+471 VTHIGSVSKNEV

-564 NMGKPGI
+564 SMGQAGI

-579 LRPETSN
+579 LRPETSD

-617 KIDRNSY
+617 KIGDHTHRC
-624 RYINVGNVRVKGI
+624 INVGNVRVKGI

-703 VTPVTVKGDIV
+703 VTPETVKGDVV